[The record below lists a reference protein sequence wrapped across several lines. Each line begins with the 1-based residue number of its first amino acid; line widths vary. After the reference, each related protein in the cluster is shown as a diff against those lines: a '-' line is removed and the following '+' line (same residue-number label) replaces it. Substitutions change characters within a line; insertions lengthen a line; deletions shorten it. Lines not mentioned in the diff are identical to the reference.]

1 MIKEYDVIVVG
12 AGHAGVEA
20 TFAAARL
27 GNKTALVTLYLDTI
41 SMMSCNPS
49 IGGPGKSNL
58 VTEIDVLGGEM
69 GKHIDEF
76 NLQLKDLN
84 TSKGPAAR
92 ITRGQADKYKYRRK
106 MREKLEKNENISLIQ
121 DCVEEILVEDIKNS
135 ETLSYE
141 KKVIGVK
148 TRLGITYKTK
158 AIVLATGTF
167 LKGKIVIGNVTYS
180 AGRQGEMS
188 AEKLSDSLRSLGI
201 KIERYQTAT
210 PPRIDRKTIDF
221 SQLEELHGEEHPR
234 FFSIFTK
241 KEKNNTVPT
250 WLTYTSEKTIEVVK
264 EMMKFSPIVSGMV
277 NTHGPRH
284 CPSIDRKVLNFPDKD
299 RHQIFLELE
308 SENSDEIYVNGLTTA
323 MPAFVQEE
331 ILRTIKGLEN
341 AKIMRHG
348 YAVEYDYAPASQLYP
363 SLENKKIS
371 GLFFAGQINGTSG
384 YEEAAAQGFMAGINA
399 ARKIAGKE
407 PIIVDRSEAYI
418 GVLIDDLIHKKTPEP
433 YRVLPSRAEYR
444 ITLRYDNAFMRLFDK
459 IKEIGIIEKDKIDFL
474 EKSINDV
481 YTEINNLK
489 NISVS
494 MNDANNFLEKLNITD
509 RFAKGVKATEIL
521 KIKDVSYD
529 DLKEFL
535 NLNDY
540 EDFVKNQIETM
551 IKYEIFIERENKQIE
566 KFKKLEH
573 MYIPENINYEEIKG
587 ISNIARAGLDEVR
600 PLSIGEATRI
610 SGVTSNDITL
620 IIAHMNVK

>member
-106 MREKLEKNENISLIQ
+106 MREKLEKNKNISLIQ
-121 DCVEEILVEDIKNS
+121 DCVEEILVEDIQNS

-167 LKGKIVIGNVTYS
+167 LKGKIVIGDVTYS

-384 YEEAAAQGFMAGINA
+384 YEEAAAQGFMAGVNA

-509 RFAKGVKATEIL
+509 RFAKGVKAAEIL

-540 EDFVKNQIETM
+540 ENFVKNQIETM

-566 KFKKLEH
+566 KFKKLEN
-573 MYIPENINYEEIKG
+573 MLIPKNINYDEIKG
-587 ISNIARAGLDEVR
+587 ISNIAKAGLNEVR

-620 IIAHMNVK
+620 IIANIK

>member
-121 DCVEEILVEDIKNS
+121 DCVEEILVEDIQNS

-167 LKGKIVIGNVTYS
+167 LKGKIVIGDVTYS

-323 MPAFVQEE
+323 MPAFVQEK

-384 YEEAAAQGFMAGINA
+384 YEEAAAQGFMAGVNA

-509 RFAKGVKATEIL
+509 RFAKGVKAAEIL

-540 EDFVKNQIETM
+540 ENFVKNQIETM

-566 KFKKLEH
+566 KFKKLEN
-573 MYIPENINYEEIKG
+573 MLIPKNINYDEIKG
-587 ISNIARAGLDEVR
+587 ISNIAKAGLNEVR

-620 IIAHMNVK
+620 IIANII

>member
-141 KKVIGVK
+141 KKVVGVK

-167 LKGKIVIGNVTYS
+167 LKGKIVIGDVTYS

-384 YEEAAAQGFMAGINA
+384 YEEAAAQGFMAGVNA
-399 ARKIAGKE
+399 ARKIVGKE

-474 EKSINDV
+474 EKSINNV

-509 RFAKGVKATEIL
+509 RFAKGVKAAEIL
-521 KIKDVSYD
+521 KIKDVSYN

-566 KFKKLEH
+566 KFKKLEN
-573 MYIPENINYEEIKG
+573 MLIPKNINYDEIKG
-587 ISNIARAGLDEVR
+587 ISNIAKAGLNEVR

-620 IIAHMNVK
+620 IIANII

>member
-121 DCVEEILVEDIKNS
+121 DCVEEILVEDIQNS

-167 LKGKIVIGNVTYS
+167 LKGKIVIGDVTYS

-384 YEEAAAQGFMAGINA
+384 YEEAAAQGFMAGVNA

-509 RFAKGVKATEIL
+509 RFAKGVKAAEIL

-540 EDFVKNQIETM
+540 ENFVKNQIETM

-566 KFKKLEH
+566 KFKKLEN
-573 MYIPENINYEEIKG
+573 MLIPKNINYDEIKG
-587 ISNIARAGLDEVR
+587 ISNIAKAGLNEVR

-620 IIAHMNVK
+620 IIANIK

>member
-1 MIKEYDVIVVG
+1 MKDYDVIVVG

-20 TFAAARL
+20 AFAAARL
-27 GNKTALVTLYLDTI
+27 GQKVGLITLYLDTI

-58 VTEIDVLGGEM
+58 VTEIDILGGEM
-69 GKHIDEF
+69 GRHTDEY

-84 TSKGPAAR
+84 VSKGPAAR
-92 ITRGQADKYKYRRK
+92 ITRGQADKYLYRRK
-106 MREKLEKNENISLIQ
+106 MREKLEQNENISLIQ
-121 DCVEEILVEDIKNS
+121 DCVEEILVEDFNGIS
-135 ETLSYE
+135 SYN

-148 TRLGITYKTK
+148 TRLGIIYNTKTV
-158 AIVLATGTF
+158 VLATGTF
-167 LKGKIVIGNVTYS
+167 LKGKIVIGDITYS
-180 AGRQGEMS
+180 AGRQGEGS
-188 AEKLSDSLRSLGI
+188 AEKLSDNLRELGI

-210 PPRIDRKTIDF
+210 PPRIDRKTINF
-221 SQLEELHGEEHPR
+221 SELEELKGEEYPR
-234 FFSIFTK
+234 YFSVFTK
-241 KEKNNTVPT
+241 KEKNQTVPT
-250 WLTYTSEKTIEVVK
+250 WLTYTSEKTIEVVQ
-264 EMMKFSPIVSGMV
+264 EMMKYSPIVSGMID
-277 NTHGPRH
+277 THGPRH
-284 CPSIDRKVLNFPDKD
+284 CPSIDRKVLNFPEKVK
-299 RHQIFLELE
+299 HQIFLELE

-323 MPAFVQEE
+323 MPAFVQEA
-331 ILRTIKGLEN
+331 ILKTIKGLEN

-371 GLFFAGQINGTSG
+371 GLFFSGQINGTSG
-384 YEEAAAQGFMAGINA
+384 YEEAAAQGFIAGVNA
-399 ARKIAGKE
+399 ARKIQNKS
-407 PIIVDRSEAYI
+407 PIIIDRSEAYI

-459 IKEIGIIEKDKIDFL
+459 VKEIGILSKEKIDFL
-474 EKSINDV
+474 EKSISDV

-494 MNDANNFLEKLNITD
+494 MNEANKFLESLNLEE
-509 RFAKGVKATEIL
+509 RFAKGIKASDIL

-529 DLKEFL
+529 KLREFL
-535 NLNDY
+535 DLNDY
-540 EDFVKNQIETM
+540 ETFVKNQIETM

-566 KFKKLEH
+566 KFKKLEN
-573 MYIPENINYEEIKG
+573 MYIPENINYNEIKG
-587 ISNIARAGLDEVR
+587 ISNIARAGLNEVR

-620 IIAHMNVK
+620 IIAHMNIK

>member
-1 MIKEYDVIVVG
+1 
-12 AGHAGVEA
+12 
-20 TFAAARL
+20 
-27 GNKTALVTLYLDTI
+27 
-41 SMMSCNPS
+41 
-49 IGGPGKSNL
+49 
-58 VTEIDVLGGEM
+58 
-69 GKHIDEF
+69 
-76 NLQLKDLN
+76 
-84 TSKGPAAR
+84 
-92 ITRGQADKYKYRRK
+92 
-106 MREKLEKNENISLIQ
+106 
-121 DCVEEILVEDIKNS
+121 
-135 ETLSYE
+135 
-141 KKVIGVK
+141 
-148 TRLGITYKTK
+148 
-158 AIVLATGTF
+158 
-167 LKGKIVIGNVTYS
+167 
-180 AGRQGEMS
+180 
-188 AEKLSDSLRSLGI
+188 
-201 KIERYQTAT
+201 
-210 PPRIDRKTIDF
+210 
-221 SQLEELHGEEHPR
+221 
-234 FFSIFTK
+234 
-241 KEKNNTVPT
+241 
-250 WLTYTSEKTIEVVK
+250 
-264 EMMKFSPIVSGMV
+264 MV

-384 YEEAAAQGFMAGINA
+384 YEEAAAQGFMAGVNA

-509 RFAKGVKATEIL
+509 RFAKGVKAAEIL

-566 KFKKLEH
+566 KFKKLEN
-573 MYIPENINYEEIKG
+573 MLIPKNINYDEIKG
-587 ISNIARAGLDEVR
+587 ISNIAKAGLNEVR

-620 IIAHMNVK
+620 IIANIK